1 MDSIFD
7 LHASLT
13 ARSSDPLPHSAASVY
28 RADDVLY
35 LRCIH
40 GCTVIGVPATSN
52 QLHAQ
57 LSGTPIWLLICSEL
71 NTGCRARRGSKS
83 NREGTEMQTAILK
96 LYVKS
101 QIIWQ
106 TLKDEN
112 GQDLV
117 EYGLVLVLVCL
128 AATAGMNTLASGI
141 NVAMTNITAKLS
153 KYTS

>member
-1 MDSIFD
+1 MKDT
-7 LHASLT
+7 L
-13 ARSSDPLPHSAASVY
+13 
-28 RADDVLY
+28 
-35 LRCIH
+35 
-40 GCTVIGVPATSN
+40 
-52 QLHAQ
+52 
-57 LSGTPIWLLICSEL
+57 
-71 NTGCRARRGSKS
+71 
-83 NREGTEMQTAILK
+83 LK

-101 QIIWQ
+101 QVMWQ

-141 NVAMTNITAKLS
+141 NVAMTNITSKLS